1 MPANIPPL
9 KRQVPMPKHDTDD
22 LEQYYDYNVRDD
34 SEIEKEL
41 KHKRNDKISTAATYV
56 ALASLVSGVITGIL
70 AECLSSEPFAIITLI
85 LFVTMIV
92 SVLIGACFDDDH
104 YII

>member
-1 MPANIPPL
+1 M
-9 KRQVPMPKHDTDD
+9 KRGTDD

-41 KHKRNDKISTAATYV
+41 KHKRHDKISTVAAYV
-56 ALASLVSGVITGIL
+56 ALASLVLGVITGIL
-70 AECLSSEPFAIITLI
+70 TECLNSEPLAIITLV
-85 LFVTMIV
+85 LFATMIV
-92 SVLIGACFDDDH
+92 FVFIGGIFDDDH